1 MSVTSE
7 QFLSIVSFRRME
19 TESVRRTIQSYRE
32 EANDVFISICLDR
45 STASNTS
52 IKSKIEN
59 DKHCLMCNIM

>member
-32 EANDVFISICLDR
+32 EANDVFTSICLDR
-45 STASNTS
+45 STASNAS
-52 IKSKIEN
+52 IKSQPQNE
-59 DKHCLMCNIM
+59 KHCM